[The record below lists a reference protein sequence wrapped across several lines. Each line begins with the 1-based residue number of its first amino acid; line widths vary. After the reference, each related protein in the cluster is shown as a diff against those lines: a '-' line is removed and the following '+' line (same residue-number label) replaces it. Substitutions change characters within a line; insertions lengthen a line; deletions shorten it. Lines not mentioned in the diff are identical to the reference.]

1 MDLFINAFLGF
12 FVVID
17 PIGTTI
23 IFSALSAGAATRHR
37 NIMALKSVLIAIAI
51 IIFFGLL
58 GARLLEVLGIQLNS
72 FRIAG
77 GVLLFYS
84 AFAMITRPEEKST
97 KHRILEEEDDISVFP
112 MAIPLLAGP
121 GTLTLT
127 ILLASDTARTPV
139 DYGWLF
145 AAALSVYAI
154 TLVLLLL
161 SGRVEKMI
169 GKTVNN
175 VVKRLMGVLLAALAV
190 QFIADGVRGL
200 FLQV

>member
-12 FVVID
+12 FVVVD

-23 IFSALSAGAATRHR
+23 IFSALSAGSAVRHR
-37 NIMALKSVLIAIAI
+37 NIMAVKSVLIAIAI
-51 IIFFGLL
+51 VVFFGLL
-58 GARLLEVLGIQLNS
+58 GARLLEGLGIQLNS

-97 KHRILEEEDDISVFP
+97 KQRILEEEDDISVFP

-127 ILLASDTARTPV
+127 ILLSSDAVHSPA

-145 AAALSVYAI
+145 AAALSVYLI
-154 TLVLLLL
+154 TLVLLLI
-161 SGRVEKMI
+161 SGRVEKVI

-200 FLQV
+200 FLQG